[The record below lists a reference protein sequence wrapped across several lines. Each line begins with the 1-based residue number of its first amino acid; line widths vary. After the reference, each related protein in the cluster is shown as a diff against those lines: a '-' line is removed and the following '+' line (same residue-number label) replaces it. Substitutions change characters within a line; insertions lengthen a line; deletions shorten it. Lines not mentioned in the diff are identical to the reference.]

1 MKEMIQPPNLASPS
15 PSPATAGGANG
26 LQPGQ
31 KAVGFDLSILKHYLH
46 VVIKR
51 IWLVALAFIV
61 SLVITVVNLAKEV
74 PVYRA
79 SATLLLSRGLRLP
92 SQMMQKD
99 PEVIGDI
106 MDTEMQIIQS
116 RVVIERAQ
124 DRMNMPPGEIQR
136 KIERVAVFPVGR
148 TAIIGIHVYA
158 FDRQLSAEYC
168 NAIIDA
174 YLEFKAETRMQASQ
188 STVIS
193 LTQQANRLR
202 DELKRADDR
211 VTAYKKENMVI
222 ALQERGNI
230 AAQTLA
236 NLSSQAAE
244 LRTERMILEAQQ
256 PLLKDADDDIVLAA
270 LSSPIPMVSSR
281 GASTFSRT
289 APGSEGTNSISIVI
303 DRGPEALIEQG
314 VMDDNNWKLLKRR
327 RGHLEDEI
335 ATMRRS
341 FRDTYPPLREKLEEL
356 EVIDRGID
364 REVQLALRNYYAE
377 LEALLMRERAV
388 RRAESEWEDEAISV
402 SQKADEYESLL
413 VEQGRL
419 QRLYDLVFNRL
430 KEVDISIG
438 IEPETVQLVD
448 PAIPPGG
455 PVEPRRVQSL
465 FMAGLLGIG
474 VGLALAIG
482 LEFLDD
488 SIRYPEDVSRILG
501 TTFLGIVP
509 AANWDRDDLTTHL
522 LSGMD
527 QKSGISEAYRNIRS
541 AFMFSLKQQNVRTL
555 AITSA
560 IPKEGKTTTS
570 LNLAISL
577 SQAGMR
583 ILIVDADLR
592 RGEVHKYFGLEGG
605 RGFSDILS
613 GQAKPD
619 AVIQHTGNKNLDL
632 IATGAF
638 PANPAELFLRPEY
651 RAFVEYVTRNYD
663 KVIFDCPPIM
673 AVSESAILAS
683 MVDGVLMIVWAGRTS
698 RKLSQLAV
706 QTMRQRGANI
716 LGCILNNLEFGRV
729 GYYYYSTYYGYYNY
743 EYSYYDRPRTPT
755 TTSSS

>member
-1 MKEMIQPPNLASPS
+1 MIQPPNQAVASPGA
-15 PSPATAGGANG
+15 PVNPNAALPKGGG
-26 LQPGQ
+26 I
-31 KAVGFDLSILKHYLH
+31 DLSILKHYLH

-51 IWLVALAFIV
+51 IWLVALCFIIA
-61 SLVITVVNLAKEV
+61 LIITVFKLANEV
-74 PVYRA
+74 PVYL
-79 SATLLLSRGLRLP
+79 STATLLISKGLEMPRQILL
-92 SQMMQKD
+92 QD
-99 PEVIGDI
+99 PAVVGEIL
-106 MDTEMQIIQS
+106 DTEMQIIRS
-116 RVVIERAQ
+116 RAVIERAKE
-124 DRMNMPPGEIQR
+124 RMNIPPGELGQKIQR
-136 KIERVAVFPVGR
+136 VSVNGVGR
-148 TAIIGIHVYA
+148 TAMISIHVYSY
-158 FDRQLSAEYC
+158 DRQLAADYC
-168 NAIIDA
+168 NRIVES
-174 YLEFKAETRMQASQ
+174 YLEFKSESRMETSQA
-188 STVIS
+188 TVIN

-202 DELKRADDR
+202 DELRRADDR
-211 VTAYKKENMVI
+211 VLAFKKENRVVAI
-222 ALQERGNI
+222 QERGNV
-230 AAQTLA
+230 
-236 NLSSQAAE
+236 AAE
-244 LRTERMILEAQQ
+244 MLASLAARAAKYRTERMILEAQQ
-256 PLLKDADDDIVLAA
+256 PMLKDADDDIILSA
-270 LSSPIPMVSSR
+270 LSSPV
-281 GASTFSRT
+281 GLTTYASLASEFSGG
-289 APGSEGTNSISIVI
+289 PGTNSTVII

-314 VMDDNNWKLLKRR
+314 LVKRQGWEGLKRQ
-327 RGHLEDEI
+327 RGQYEDDI
-335 ATMRRS
+335 AQLRKS
-341 FRDTYPPLREKLEEL
+341 FRDSYPPLQQKIRELAD
-356 EVIDRGID
+356 IDRAID
-364 REVQLALRNYYAE
+364 REVQLALKGYYSE
-377 LEALLMRERAV
+377 LEALVIQEQAV
-388 RRAESEWEDEAISV
+388 YRAEAEWEDDALAV
-402 SQKADEYESLL
+402 SQKVDEYTALL
-413 VEQGRL
+413 SEQNRL
-419 QRLYDLVFNRL
+419 ERLYNMIFNRL

-438 IEPETVQLVD
+438 VEPETVRLLD
-448 PAIPPGG
+448 PAVPPGG
-455 PVEPRRVQSL
+455 PIEPRRVQSL
-465 FMAGLLGIG
+465 FMASLLGIG

-488 SIRYPEDVSRILG
+488 SIRYPEDAARALA

-541 AFMFSLKQQNVRTL
+541 AFMFSIKQQDIRTM

-560 IPKEGKTTTS
+560 VPKEGKTTTS

-583 ILIVDADLR
+583 VLIVDADLR

-651 RAFVEYVTRNYD
+651 RSFVEYVTRNYD